1 MSTCHLKSRYRAM
14 SHAGPLGPK
23 RTHSGGQD
31 PWREW
36 GNMQDGGI
44 SGCIL
49 KALNAQEPKGDFQN
63 LIELPSQNAH
73 ARVWGSTPGFCVFY
87 CKKNKWI

>member
-1 MSTCHLKSRYRAM
+1 
-14 SHAGPLGPK
+14 
-23 RTHSGGQD
+23 
-31 PWREW
+31 
-36 GNMQDGGI
+36 MQDGGI

-73 ARVWGSTPGFCVFY
+73 ARVWGSTPGFFVFY
-87 CKKNKWI
+87 CKK